1 MSKLLKIGL
10 GILVIALVALITL
23 LSINYST
30 QEDESSERS
39 GTINTMLET
48 FDNPNIQQGYIVFSF
63 TEDSTKEQA
72 EVILDKYRL
81 EIEERQLCTDN
92 VGPETQPAP
101 AGACRTVSDWVEFV
115 KIATVKVPVGEEKEY
130 AKRVLE
136 NEIRVVSAEP
146 KYQDVLG

>member
-30 QEDESSERS
+30 QKDESSERS

-81 EIEERQLCTDN
+81 EIEERQLCSEILDP
-92 VGPETQPAP
+92 GQPP
-101 AGACRTVSDWVEFV
+101 RQGNCRTVSDWVELV